1 MKLAYKHLDN
11 VIQFPIQKRKPKT
24 MQYLLQ
30 LVINLAA
37 LYVANKI
44 TIDIWRSLT
53 GH

>member
-1 MKLAYKHLDN
+1 MKLAYKNFDN
-11 VIQFPIQKRKPKT
+11 VIQLPVKKRKSTTGEKIFQLLMT
-24 MQYLLQ
+24 M
-30 LVINLAA
+30 AG

>member
-1 MKLAYKHLDN
+1 MKPAYKTFDN
-11 VIQFPIQKRKPKT
+11 VVQLPLKTNKPKT
-24 MQYLLQ
+24 IEYTFQ
-30 LVINLAA
+30 LIINLSA

>member
-1 MKLAYKHLDN
+1 MKLAYKTFDN
-11 VIQFPIQKRKPKT
+11 VIDFPLKKHKPKT
-24 MQYLLQ
+24 VEYIFQ
-30 LVINLAA
+30 LVINLYA